1 MVGAP
6 TLKWGRRMS
15 ASPNRAPR
23 LITIAVALALIGV
36 GALGTFAD
44 VLPER
49 VGVWSYVAA
58 TAVMLI
64 GVFLRRF

>member
-1 MVGAP
+1 
-6 TLKWGRRMS
+6 MS

-23 LITIAVALALIGV
+23 LITIAVAVVLIGV

-44 VLPER
+44 VLPEK

-58 TAVMLI
+58 TAVMLV